1 MPALIEKNLARQAVG
16 VAAETVYTVPGGS
29 TKSIIRDIHLCNN
42 SAADTYVSLWLVP
55 NAASPTDENV
65 MFYQWIVPAND
76 FVHWTGW
83 QVLDTVG
90 DTIQALSE
98 IADQITVTI
107 SGAEI
112 T

>member
-1 MPALIEKNLARQAVG
+1 MPTFTEKNLSRQSVG
-16 VAAETVYTVPGGS
+16 VAAETIYTVPADTTGIV
-29 TKSIIRDIHLCNN
+29 KDIHICNN
-42 SAADTYVSLWLVP
+42 SAIDAYVSLWLVP

-65 MFYQWIVPAND
+65 MFYEWVVPAND
-76 FVHWTGW
+76 FVHWSGF

-90 DTIQALSE
+90 DTIQALAE
-98 IADQITVTI
+98 TADQITVTI